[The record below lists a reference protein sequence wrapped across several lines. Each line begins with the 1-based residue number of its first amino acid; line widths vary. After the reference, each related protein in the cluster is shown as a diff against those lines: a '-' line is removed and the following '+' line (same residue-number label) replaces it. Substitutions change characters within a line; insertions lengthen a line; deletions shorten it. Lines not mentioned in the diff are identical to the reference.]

1 MSRKLILVPF
11 ALALLLVATH
21 GSAVNQAACNLYPVD
36 ADSAGEDVD
45 LFTNQGGVPNVMF
58 LLDNSGSI
66 NRMAPD
72 GAVNT
77 WGSFGNTYGCGN
89 NAFADALRYH
99 SPCSG
104 TTKESMPY
112 DAATDYADIAK
123 VCPYLD
129 TGNKIQT
136 GAPGF
141 DPDVAALFFP
151 KANVYHDNDYSFGGG
166 GAFAGAYS
174 AAACDTIATTT
185 EATRCKGF
193 EENGA
198 AAAATSIATFCANWT
213 KPSNVALTAA
223 ELTARRTSCNTC
235 LSTKGYWY
243 SGYYFRNNWM
253 QDDPLG
259 ADGTSPMACGDTQWC
274 TEHALGICVDRA
286 TKMTE
291 YSGGNRS
298 LGVCR
303 MPHLYFSGNFL
314 NFQPPKFVVLRK
326 VLKDVLMDVKRVR
339 LGLTTFN
346 TGGTGGTLVWKLN
359 PACNQV
365 FPPSQSS
372 FDSNRSSLLGQI
384 KAVNFNTSTPL
395 AETLLN
401 VGQYYRS
408 SGLPWFNSTY
418 QNSAFDP
425 GNGANQASVCFSC
438 QKSSIIIVTDG
449 LSNNDSA
456 IPGTDFAA
464 NAPTY
469 DDSIAAGAYAGMAG
483 FNIKG
488 IDATTCPL
496 CNTEDEA
503 PEDGL
508 HPAGEIP
515 LTSCDSVNAKHG
527 ACNTTGPAATHLPT
541 DNYLPKVAWYLHHFD
556 TQQDTVKGADCAVM
570 KDHQDLDIY
579 TIGYG
584 LTGNA
589 ARILAHT
596 AYRDPGGDPKKD
608 VGGGLA
614 YSASDAH
621 ELRQA
626 ILDIFNDVN
635 TRSTTFGGASIANV
649 TAAANIDTQIPRFEP
664 SKAAHWEGHLYK
676 FNLWSEFSAGCK
688 PTLPGQ
694 PFDTKDVDCDRK
706 CESVFL
712 KDSLDRFIQEDQTT
726 GHFMVNNPATSAPC
740 SPTNHCTPCGTL
752 TGSSGAASPIWDA
765 GEVLKQPAST
775 WRSRNVWT
783 AVDLDLSGQIDPG
796 EDLRVA
802 DDDATLTKLI
812 PYMRLGGTTCTTLVK
827 TLNGAGNSAAAN
839 LITTGLAAAT
849 RDYKPCARVLVQ
861 YLLGADV
868 LNESNSDPANF
879 TADRPFKLGDIFHS
893 TPVEVYPPIPT
904 TRMYTSDPPDQ
915 LLRTLWDTPGA
926 QWDVYANS
934 TDYGRRNRFS
944 VVGANDGMLHAF
956 QSGTYHDGDD
966 PTTTPTEARYWDKGT
981 GKEIWAFVPPD
992 LWAKT
997 PELLGSSHTFFVD
1010 ATAFVRDVWVD
1021 GSRNRLG
1028 TGTKDDVK
1036 QESEYH
1042 TMLVEGERRGGWH
1055 YLALDLTDASDD
1067 LDARP
1072 KFRWIYPAP
1081 GSREST
1087 GFGLTYQDA
1096 RPAPPTIGPVRIDA
1110 STDTYGATASTPTVK
1125 TCTGE
1130 TVAYHERWITFLSGG
1145 YDMALA
1151 KGHGVHMVDAW
1162 TGKEIWDFSQ
1172 AAATGAADPRS
1183 ELRFPVAATVGMV
1196 ASGCGNESLFG
1207 ENKDS
1212 DYFDTASFGDMG
1224 GQLWV
1229 LRFYAPAKLDASTGL
1244 ATNWVG
1250 ARLLQTG
1257 RIGCSTASLGQPFFF
1272 ITAHVINTGDGS
1284 LRILAGTGD
1293 RSNVVDY
1300 DGGLCGPDNI
1310 RACLLKGCTV
1320 KITSTSSTNAS
1331 VGTYATP
1338 TLTVTN
1344 NACFP
1349 MAPTTTTTSGA
1360 CNDSNASYTI
1370 DIQSCPNPAVAG
1382 DTYTTRIHGFTC
1394 TPENDTW
1401 SCAGAANN
1409 DDGVQVTLNNAIT
1422 QGNWYF
1428 SLLAFKNGREK
1439 FDTLAGAQAYD
1450 AVRLSESSAGIVKID
1465 GSLAIPPVR
1474 ATALDDGWARYFTH
1488 SGAVTVN
1495 AQPYTMNP
1503 VDERVTSGTTVYG
1516 GIAYWN
1522 TYQPLK
1528 PVDTS
1533 GGGGCSKSPCRS
1545 GRAQYSYLYGASV
1558 TSGDNGLLDANLQ
1571 RVSSIGHADPV
1582 PPQVP
1587 KLHVFVNSAGEV
1599 TKGLV
1604 SVPVGANPAN
1614 MTVSGVQDP
1623 SSSLSWMDLDERL
1636 HLCRHAGNAQAC
1648 LQ

>member
-77 WGSFGNTYGCGN
+77 WGSFGSTYGCGN

-141 DPDVAALFFP
+141 DPDVASTFFP
-151 KANVYHDNDYSFGGG
+151 KASVFHDNDYSSGGG
-166 GAFAGAYS
+166 GAFGGAYL
-174 AAACDTIATTT
+174 AASCDTIATTT

-198 AAAATSIATFCANWT
+198 AAAATSTATFCANW
-213 KPSNVALTAA
+213 KQPSNVALTAA
-223 ELTARRTSCNTC
+223 QLTDRRTSCNTC

-243 SGYYFRNNWM
+243 SGYYYRNNWM

-259 ADGTSPMACGDTQWC
+259 ADGTSPMACGNTQWC
-274 TEHALGICVDRA
+274 SEHALGICVDRA

-291 YSGGNRS
+291 YSGGDRS

-314 NFQPPKFVVLRK
+314 NFQPPKFIVLRK

-359 PACNQV
+359 PSCNQV

-418 QNSAFDP
+418 QNSGFNP

-438 QKSSIIIVTDG
+438 QKSSIIVVTDG

-464 NAPTY
+464 DAPTY
-469 DDSIAAGAYAGMAG
+469 DDSIATGAYAGMAG

-515 LTSCDSVNAKHG
+515 LTNCDSVNAKHG

-712 KDSLDRFIQEDQTT
+712 KDSLESIHPGGPDHRPLHGQQPGHLGALLADQPLHALRHADGILGRSLAHLGRRRGPQGACLDLAEPQRLDGGGPGPERADRSRRGPQGRRRRRHPDQAHPLHAAGRDDLHHAGEDAQRRRQQRRRQPHHRRPGGRAQGLQAVRPGPGAVPARRRRPQRVQLRSGQLHRRSAVQAG
-726 GHFMVNNPATSAPC
+726 GHLPLDAHRGVPAHSHHPHVHVRSSGSAPAHAVGH
-740 SPTNHCTPCGTL
+740 PRRPVGRVRELRRLRAPQPLLGGGRQRRDAARLPERHLPRRRRPDHHAHR
-752 TGSSGAASPIWDA
+752 GALL
-765 GEVLKQPAST
+765 GQGH
-775 WRSRNVWT
+775 RQG
-783 AVDLDLSGQIDPG
+783 DLGLRAARPMGQDPRAARQLPHL
-796 EDLRVA
+796 LRGRDRLRA
-802 DDDATLTKLI
+802 R
-812 PYMRLGGTTCTTLVK
+812 RLGG
-827 TLNGAGNSAAAN
+827 
-839 LITTGLAAAT
+839 
-849 RDYKPCARVLVQ
+849 RQPEPARHRHQ
-861 YLLGADV
+861 
-868 LNESNSDPANF
+868 
-879 TADRPFKLGDIFHS
+879 
-893 TPVEVYPPIPT
+893 
-904 TRMYTSDPPDQ
+904 
-915 LLRTLWDTPGA
+915 
-926 QWDVYANS
+926 
-934 TDYGRRNRFS
+934 GRRQ
-944 VVGANDGMLHAF
+944 A
-956 QSGTYHDGDD
+956 
-966 PTTTPTEARYWDKGT
+966 
-981 GKEIWAFVPPD
+981 
-992 LWAKT
+992 
-997 PELLGSSHTFFVD
+997 
-1010 ATAFVRDVWVD
+1010 
-1021 GSRNRLG
+1021 
-1028 TGTKDDVK
+1028 
-1036 QESEYH
+1036 
-1042 TMLVEGERRGGWH
+1042 GERVPH
-1055 YLALDLTDASDD
+1055 HA
-1067 LDARP
+1067 
-1072 KFRWIYPAP
+1072 
-1081 GSREST
+1081 
-1087 GFGLTYQDA
+1087 
-1096 RPAPPTIGPVRIDA
+1096 
-1110 STDTYGATASTPTVK
+1110 
-1125 TCTGE
+1125 
-1130 TVAYHERWITFLSGG
+1130 
-1145 YDMALA
+1145 
-1151 KGHGVHMVDAW
+1151 
-1162 TGKEIWDFSQ
+1162 
-1172 AAATGAADPRS
+1172 
-1183 ELRFPVAATVGMV
+1183 
-1196 ASGCGNESLFG
+1196 
-1207 ENKDS
+1207 
-1212 DYFDTASFGDMG
+1212 
-1224 GQLWV
+1224 
-1229 LRFYAPAKLDASTGL
+1229 
-1244 ATNWVG
+1244 
-1250 ARLLQTG
+1250 
-1257 RIGCSTASLGQPFFF
+1257 
-1272 ITAHVINTGDGS
+1272 
-1284 LRILAGTGD
+1284 
-1293 RSNVVDY
+1293 
-1300 DGGLCGPDNI
+1300 
-1310 RACLLKGCTV
+1310 
-1320 KITSTSSTNAS
+1320 
-1331 VGTYATP
+1331 
-1338 TLTVTN
+1338 
-1344 NACFP
+1344 
-1349 MAPTTTTTSGA
+1349 
-1360 CNDSNASYTI
+1360 
-1370 DIQSCPNPAVAG
+1370 
-1382 DTYTTRIHGFTC
+1382 
-1394 TPENDTW
+1394 
-1401 SCAGAANN
+1401 
-1409 DDGVQVTLNNAIT
+1409 
-1422 QGNWYF
+1422 
-1428 SLLAFKNGREK
+1428 
-1439 FDTLAGAQAYD
+1439 
-1450 AVRLSESSAGIVKID
+1450 
-1465 GSLAIPPVR
+1465 
-1474 ATALDDGWARYFTH
+1474 
-1488 SGAVTVN
+1488 
-1495 AQPYTMNP
+1495 
-1503 VDERVTSGTTVYG
+1503 
-1516 GIAYWN
+1516 
-1522 TYQPLK
+1522 
-1528 PVDTS
+1528 
-1533 GGGGCSKSPCRS
+1533 GGG
-1545 GRAQYSYLYGASV
+1545 
-1558 TSGDNGLLDANLQ
+1558 
-1571 RVSSIGHADPV
+1571 
-1582 PPQVP
+1582 
-1587 KLHVFVNSAGEV
+1587 
-1599 TKGLV
+1599 
-1604 SVPVGANPAN
+1604 
-1614 MTVSGVQDP
+1614 
-1623 SSSLSWMDLDERL
+1623 
-1636 HLCRHAGNAQAC
+1636 
-1648 LQ
+1648 